1 MGGFCDG
8 SGEGIGRGG
17 PFNFFVTRILHF
29 EIHVFVFFS
38 CTCFNR
44 ESHQTLTIII
54 NLNRIVALLKIHD
67 AYNGTIFFLSLNN
80 DW

>member
-1 MGGFCDG
+1 MGGGAVGQEVCLREEEEGHSLMGGFCDG

-38 CTCFNR
+38 PR
-44 ESHQTLTIII
+44 KSEKPKKSSSS
-54 NLNRIVALLKIHD
+54 LL
-67 AYNGTIFFLSLNN
+67 F
-80 DW
+80 